1 MNFKHS
7 QHRRASRTVAA
18 GALPLLLASFLLGGC
33 QTGANSFPEF
43 GLSEL
48 NWFNSSQPGVAETVV
63 LPRDPASLANG
74 GRVEKA
80 LHNAVELSRQKR
92 FVEARHLL
100 FEVRA
105 LQDRDSDGHHAISCA
120 MALLALREGNIATF
134 RRIARQL
141 DESLGTPVRVD
152 ISYVD
157 VISLYRAME
166 NRDLP
171 VNAHHQFQTL
181 KEKHFATISAGL

>member
-1 MNFKHS
+1 
-7 QHRRASRTVAA
+7 
-18 GALPLLLASFLLGGC
+18 
-33 QTGANSFPEF
+33 
-43 GLSEL
+43 
-48 NWFNSSQPGVAETVV
+48 
-63 LPRDPASLANG
+63 
-74 GRVEKA
+74 
-80 LHNAVELSRQKR
+80 
-92 FVEARHLL
+92 
-100 FEVRA
+100 
-105 LQDRDSDGHHAISCA
+105 